1 MSDPMSDPLPLK
13 STMQFEY
20 GVARELRPGIR
31 RIVANN
37 PSPFTFKGTNTYLV
51 GTDELALVDP
61 GPGDPAHLDAIMQ
74 AAGAKPIRHILL
86 THTHHD
92 HFEGLPALQARTG
105 AKTAGHGYV
114 ATNRLSGA
122 HAASPTATAPN
133 APNKGEVVDKSFVPD
148 IVLKDGAL
156 LEGRGYTFEAVLT
169 PGHAP
174 DHLCFALEGTGI
186 LFSADHVMAWN
197 TSVVAP
203 PEGKMSDYL
212 ESLER
217 LRGRGDT
224 LYLPG
229 HGGKLRDPER
239 MVRGYLIHRRMRED
253 SILGAIREKPRS
265 IADIVALI
273 YPSIEQKLVRAASLS
288 VQAHVEHLVERG
300 LVAGDGPL
308 ILDRQL
314 YPV

>member
-1 MSDPMSDPLPLK
+1 MTTIELSQRMN
-13 STMQFEY
+13 FVY
-20 GVARELRPGIR
+20 GEPRELAPGVM

-37 PSPFTFKGTNTYLV
+37 PSPMTFKGTNTYIL
-51 GTDELALVDP
+51 GTRTLAVIDP
-61 GPGDPAHLDAIMQ
+61 GPDDANHC
-74 AAGAKPIRHILL
+74 AAILRAIAGRPVSHIIL
-86 THTHHD
+86 THAHGD
-92 HFEGLPALQARTG
+92 HADGIPRLAEAIKAPLAAYGYTPPAA
-105 AKTAGHGYV
+105 
-114 ATNRLSGA
+114 NR
-122 HAASPTATAPN
+122 TAPD
-133 APNKGEVVDKSFVPD
+133 GREVGLQSIRPD
-148 IVLKDGAL
+148 IVIRDRDTIAGDGWQLEAL
-156 LEGRGYTFEAVLT
+156 FT

-174 DHLCFALEGTGI
+174 DHLCFALEDTGI

-229 HGGKLRDPER
+229 HGGKLMDPER